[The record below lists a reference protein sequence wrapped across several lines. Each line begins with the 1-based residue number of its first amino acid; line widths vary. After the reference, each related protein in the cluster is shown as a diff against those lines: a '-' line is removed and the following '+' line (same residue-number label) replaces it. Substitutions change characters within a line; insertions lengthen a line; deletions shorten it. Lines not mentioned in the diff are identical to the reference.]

1 MHIPKTR
8 IIDLTMSDSINF
20 GLFHMIMNF
29 IQLIFN
35 ELYDS
40 KSVNEIGTLKF
51 LQDRIW
57 RASVNADV
65 RKAYDP
71 DKEFVLA
78 VKAVMH
84 HFGVTNYSDMS

>member
-51 LQDRIW
+51 LQDRI
-57 RASVNADV
+57 
-65 RKAYDP
+65 
-71 DKEFVLA
+71 
-78 VKAVMH
+78 
-84 HFGVTNYSDMS
+84 